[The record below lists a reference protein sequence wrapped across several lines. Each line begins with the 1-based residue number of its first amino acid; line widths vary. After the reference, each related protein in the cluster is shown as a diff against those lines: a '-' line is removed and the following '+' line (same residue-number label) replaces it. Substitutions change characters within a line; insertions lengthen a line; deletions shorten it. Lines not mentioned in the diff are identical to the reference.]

1 MNLAEI
7 GPEVLARHARSAH
20 NIGWFLSEEAGMSD
34 NISDFEKFRAE
45 MNKEILACGH
55 LGMKRFFA
63 LDHQAYESGALPV
76 KTKELLGLVA
86 SAVLRCDDCITYHL
100 LRCGEEGWKRDEVI
114 DALNVALIVGGSIA
128 IPHVRRA
135 FARMREIPALK
146 P

>member
-1 MNLAEI
+1 MADKL
-7 GPEVLARHARSAH
+7 
-20 NIGWFLSEEAGMSD
+20 
-34 NISDFEKFRAE
+34 SDFEKFLAE
-45 MNKEILACGH
+45 MNEEILGCGH

-63 LDHQAYESGALPV
+63 LDHQAYEPGALPT

-100 LRCGEEGWKRDEVI
+100 LRCGEEGFTRDEVI
-114 DALNVALIVGGSIA
+114 DALNVALVVGGSIL

-146 P
+146 G